1 MGDYTEDMDRAIE
14 QLDSINLQDTARR
27 RPSISSSSL
36 SEEGLGLLLF
46 YSFFFPLATG
56 SVKLYLVEWFSSL
69 FSFVRW
75 LNSLNDFLIVM
86 LVYF

>member
-46 YSFFFPLATG
+46 YSFLSPLG
-56 SVKLYLVEWFSSL
+56 NWEC
-69 FSFVRW
+69 
-75 LNSLNDFLIVM
+75 
-86 LVYF
+86 